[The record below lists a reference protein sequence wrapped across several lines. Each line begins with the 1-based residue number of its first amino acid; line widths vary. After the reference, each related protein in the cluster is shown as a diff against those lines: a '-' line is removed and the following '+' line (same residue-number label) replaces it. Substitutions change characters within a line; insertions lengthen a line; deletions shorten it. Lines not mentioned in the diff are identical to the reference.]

1 MEDEIL
7 AVNLVDVRHVSLDD
21 VVIIMSI
28 PRRLV
33 LTIRSRISGRMNAA
47 MAARPAMDEVRP
59 PVVVVKK
66 EFVEEPNDEYPGPGD
81 WMRGTP
87 GRTQV
92 MLEPHHQTLN
102 QRPQPDVSNTFLK
115 IHQLISLT
123 MFFFLC
129 DFIYYFALVKLYV
142 SYGSDCSK

>member
-1 MEDEIL
+1 MLLIGPDYIFLTSSKIQILVLYPSNKRPTPYSLQVEDEIL

-33 LTIRSRISGRMNAA
+33 LTIRSRISGRMPAA
-47 MAARPAMDEVRP
+47 LSGRPAMDEVRP

-66 EFVEEPNDEYPGPGD
+66 EFVEEAGDDYPAND
-81 WMRGTP
+81 WMRGAA

-92 MLEPHHQTLN
+92 RMESHHQMAN
-102 QRPQPDVSNTFLK
+102 QRQQPDVS
-115 IHQLISLT
+115 
-123 MFFFLC
+123 
-129 DFIYYFALVKLYV
+129 
-142 SYGSDCSK
+142 DC

>member
-1 MEDEIL
+1 M
-7 AVNLVDVRHVSLDD
+7 RHVSLDD

-66 EFVEEPNDEYPGPGD
+66 EFVEEPSDEYPGPGE

-92 MLEPHHQTLN
+92 MLESHHQGIN
-102 QRPQPDVSNTFLK
+102 QRPQPDVSKQNQYLKSFL
-115 IHQLISLT
+115 I
-123 MFFFLC
+123 
-129 DFIYYFALVKLYV
+129 LY
-142 SYGSDCSK
+142 

>member
-33 LTIRSRISGRMNAA
+33 LTIRSRISGRMTAA

-81 WMRGTP
+81 WMRGTSA
-87 GRTQV
+87 RTQV
-92 MLEPHHQTLN
+92 MLEAHHQGLN
-102 QRPQPDVSNTFLK
+102 QRPQPDVST
-115 IHQLISLT
+115 T
-123 MFFFLC
+123 YC
-129 DFIYYFALVKLYV
+129 
-142 SYGSDCSK
+142 

>member
-66 EFVEEPNDEYPGPGD
+66 EFVEEPSDEYPGPGD

-92 MLEPHHQTLN
+92 MLESHHQNLN
-102 QRPQPDVSNTFLK
+102 QRPQPDVSNIFFKDLSN
-115 IHQLISLT
+115 QSL
-123 MFFFLC
+123 
-129 DFIYYFALVKLYV
+129 
-142 SYGSDCSK
+142 